1 MISLHAHLND
11 QSQIQCLLEFSP
23 SPDWYFSYLWKN
35 LMARTVLSVD
45 GMLDK
50 GRVVRSY
57 AFCAKSQASEHVSFP
72 LQQGDV
78 VIVVSLD
85 P

>member
-1 MISLHAHLND
+1 MD
-11 QSQIQCLLEFSP
+11 Q
-23 SPDWYFSYLWKN
+23 
-35 LMARTVLSVD
+35 TVLNVA

-72 LQQGDV
+72 LEKGDV
-78 VIVVSLD
+78 VVLVRLGLCRLVLNLRLTL
-85 P
+85 